1 MIWRDCAGQQR
12 KRQQWRGPRE
22 CPYPQRE
29 GDMTLFNKN
38 PNNKEIEVVPSFS
51 MGQHWKPLLVVMTL
65 AVGTVILF
73 ALFVRVTRIE
83 AGHVGVEINLAGSQR
98 GASEIPIRTGW
109 VVYSPLRT
117 QVFEFPTYV
126 QTVKWTR
133 DLTEGHP
140 INEEMS
146 FNSKEG
152 MEIRVDVSL
161 SYAIDPQKVP
171 DFYVKYRASDLE
183 LFTHGILR
191 DIVRNSL
198 NEVASTYTVEDIYG
212 EHKAEFLSRVQAM
225 IEQKVAPVGVNV
237 QQFGFI
243 GAPHVPEVI
252 AAAITAKAQ
261 AIQQAERAGNELA
274 TTQAEAAKKIA
285 EADGDAKS
293 MVTRAQGEADA
304 NRIRQNSLTPQLL
317 ELRRI
322 ENQQAMIEHWN
333 GQLPQVESGQGSG
346 MILQLPRSQ

>member
-1 MIWRDCAGQQR
+1 MTIFNN
-12 KRQQWRGPRE
+12 GPRDDRDI
-22 CPYPQRE
+22 Q
-29 GDMTLFNKN
+29 F
-38 PNNKEIEVVPSFS
+38 VPRVS
-51 MGQHWKPLLVVMTL
+51 QQNVKLLVFGVLGL
-65 AVGTVILF
+65 AALLVF
-73 ALFVRVTRIE
+73 SLFVLRVTRIE

-117 QVFEFPTYV
+117 QIFEFPTYV

-133 DLTEGHP
+133 DTNEGHP
-140 INEEMS
+140 INEEMG

-152 MEIRVDVSL
+152 MEIFVDVSL
-161 SYAIDPQKVP
+161 SYAIDPQKAP
-171 DFYVKYRASDLE
+171 DFYVKYRVSDLDM
-183 LFTHGILR
+183 FTHGILR

-198 NEVASTYTVEDIYG
+198 NEVASTFTVEDIYG
-212 EHKAEFLSRVQAM
+212 ERKAEFLSRVQAM
-225 IEQKVAPVGVNV
+225 IEEKVRPVGVSV

-243 GAPHVPEVI
+243 GAPRVPEVI

-261 AIQQAERAGNELA
+261 AIQQSERAHNELA

-285 EADGDAKS
+285 EAEGDAKS

-322 ENQQAMIEHWN
+322 ENEQALIEHWN
-333 GQLPQVESGQGSG
+333 GQLPEVESGQGSG
-346 MILQLPRSQ
+346 MILQLPKPSSPK